1 MLKSLLLQRT
11 KSEHLEQM
19 YSFTSASKITNNDLI
34 NTTSTEPLMLLMKS
48 AICFGQIDSVPWSS
62 YFPLPDFSN
71 LYVFDKRNV
80 KLLLSSY
87 VVATEY

>member
-19 YSFTSASKITNNDLI
+19 YSFTSASKITNNGLI
-34 NTTSTEPLMLLMKS
+34 NTTSLLMKS
-48 AICFGQIDSVPWSS
+48 AICFGQIDSVPWFS